1 MDIQIREL
9 TAPDLSDGFLESL
22 AVLSEVR
29 LTPEQALEVFRQRQR
44 AGVRTFIARMQG
56 RVIGTASLLLERKF
70 IHGGGWVGHIEDV
83 AVLGAYQ
90 GRGIGSALV
99 QHASEAARQ
108 RGCYKVILDCFE
120 HLVEFYGRLGFRPHN
135 RGLRLDL

>member
-1 MDIQIREL
+1 MNIQIREL
-9 TAPDLSDGFLESL
+9 TAHDLSEGFLESL
-22 AVLSEVR
+22 AMLSEVR
-29 LTPEQALEVFRQRQR
+29 LTPEQALEVLRQRQR
-44 AGVRTFIARMQG
+44 AGVRTFVAGVQG
-56 RVIGTASLLLERKF
+56 RVVGTASLLLEQKF

-83 AVLGAYQ
+83 AVLGEYQ

-99 QHASEAARQ
+99 RHAVEASRQ

-120 HLVEFYGRLGFRPHN
+120 HLVDFYGRLGFRPHN

>member
-1 MDIQIREL
+1 MDIQIREV
-9 TAPDLSDGFLESL
+9 TPRDLSEGFLESL
-22 AVLSEVR
+22 AALAEVR
-29 LTPEQALEVFRQRQR
+29 LTPEQALEVLRQRQR
-44 AGVRTFIARMQG
+44 AGVRTYVARVQG
-56 RVIGTASLLLERKF
+56 RVVGTASLLLEQKF

-83 AVLGAYQ
+83 AVLGEFQ

-99 QHASEAARQ
+99 KHAAEAAREH
-108 RGCYKVILDCFE
+108 GCYKVILDCFE